1 MPREVKRRRIMPEGQ
16 GRRGFKEAVMN
27 GAKLAVVNW
36 EKNQT
41 RSVGLLFRGSSERG
55 DLHGTGVKRA
65 MSRRKELV
73 STPLW
78 QELGEGP
85 VRNKTVI
92 AVHVCSQTVLR
103 NCS

>member
-1 MPREVKRRRIMPEGQ
+1 MLREGKRRRIMSGGQ
-16 GRRGFKEAVMN
+16 GRRGFKEAMMN
-27 GAKLAVVNW
+27 RAKSAVVNW

-55 DLHGTGVKRA
+55 TLHRTGVKRN
-65 MSRRKELV
+65 MSRRKELD

-78 QELGEGP
+78 KELGEGP
-85 VRNKTVI
+85 VRNKTLI
-92 AVHVCSQTVLR
+92 TVHVCSQTVLR